1 MEQLKFSNRFLYP
14 KLSNYDG
21 LVGKILVASP
31 SVYLG
36 LEIEAEKVR
45 NRYHQSYIPGSWNMI
60 QDGSLKDEGSEF
72 VTVPIHFQYIEMELR
87 RLFAAVPLAHFSPRT
102 SIHVHM
108 NSRDFTNVELKKFLI
123 LYLIFERNLYRFS
136 GDRWL
141 NNFCMPLHGNPQMVI
156 SLLKTL
162 DKNDFDCFS
171 WCKYY
176 GLNLLPLIGESGSSE
191 RIGTVEFRHMIGNK
205 DVEYIMSWCNL
216 ILRLKLAAK
225 QLPEKEIYDALIFN
239 QTHSHDFIHRVFL
252 NWGYNISYPAKEV
265 TELIKE
271 STLGTKVICTQARIF
286 S

>member
-14 KLSNYDG
+14 RLSTYDG
-21 LVGKILVASP
+21 LVGKIPVASP

-45 NRYHQSYIPGSWNMI
+45 NKYHQNLIPGSWQMI

-87 RLFAAVPLAHFSPRT
+87 RLFAAVPTAHFSPRT

-108 NSRDFTNVELKKFLI
+108 NSRDFTDNELKKFLI
-123 LYLIFERNLYRFS
+123 LYLIFERNLYKFS

-162 DKNDFDCFS
+162 ISGGFDSIS

-176 GLNLLPLIGESGSSE
+176 GLNLLPLVGESGSSE
-191 RIGTVEFRHMIGNK
+191 RIGTVEFRHMIGNN

-225 QLPEKEIYDALIFN
+225 QLDEEFIYDALKSN
-239 QTHSHDFIHRVFL
+239 QTADIYFINRVFL
-252 NWGYNISYPAKEV
+252 DWSQHIRQHPVS
-265 TELIKE
+265 LIKE
-271 STLGTKVICTQARIF
+271 SSLGTKVICTQARIF